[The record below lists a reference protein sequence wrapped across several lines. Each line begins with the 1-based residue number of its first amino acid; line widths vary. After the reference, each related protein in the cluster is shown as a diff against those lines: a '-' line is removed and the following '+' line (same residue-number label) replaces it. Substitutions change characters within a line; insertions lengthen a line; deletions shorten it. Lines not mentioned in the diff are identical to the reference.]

1 MLQLSQTQLNLLE
14 ICPRKFQHTYLEQLG
29 ALATPEQ
36 QERLMVGSQFHLL
49 MQQHELG
56 LPVEP
61 LVQEDIQL
69 KGWYEAFVQ
78 AAPQIL
84 ALSSQREVTFRQSE
98 HQRYLEF
105 RDDRSDSSYLL
116 TVIYDLLVCD
126 EQHAR
131 ILDWKTYPRPQSARW
146 LQQNWQTRLYPFV
159 LAETSSYLPEQIS
172 MTYWF
177 FQGGDRAAAEPQSL
191 NFPYNTPL
199 HEQTRQDLNQILS
212 RLTHW
217 LQCYETQR
225 ESFPQVAEFS
235 PCQSCN
241 FALRCQRL
249 QSTQAEGSDR
259 ASLLNL
265 ADIQEVP
272 I

>member
-14 ICPRKFQHTYLEQLG
+14 SCPRKFQHTYLEQLG

-61 LVQEDIQL
+61 LVQEDTQL

-84 ALSSQREVTFRQSE
+84 ALSQSEVTFRQSE

-105 RDDRSDSSYLL
+105 AGDRFSPSYLL

-131 ILDWKTYPRPQSARW
+131 ILDWKTYPRPQNARW

-172 MTYWF
+172 ITYWF
-177 FQGGDRAAAEPQSL
+177 FQGGDRSAAEPQSL
-191 NFPYNTPL
+191 NFPYNPTL
-199 HEQTRQDLNQILS
+199 HEKTRQDLNQILS
-212 RLTHW
+212 RLTYW
-217 LQCYETQR
+217 LQRYETQG
-225 ESFPQVAEFS
+225 EPFPQVAEFS
-235 PCQSCN
+235 PCQPCN

-249 QSTQAEGSDR
+249 QSGSTEGSDR
-259 ASLLNL
+259 ISLLNL